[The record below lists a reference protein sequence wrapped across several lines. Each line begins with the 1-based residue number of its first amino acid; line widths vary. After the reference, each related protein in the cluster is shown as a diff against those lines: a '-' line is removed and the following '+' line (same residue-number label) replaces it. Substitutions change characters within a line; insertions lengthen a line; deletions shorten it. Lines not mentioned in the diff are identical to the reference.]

1 MSSFGRRLHV
11 RHLATAFGLEVLV
24 LFRPN
29 ALRLSRFVRLL
40 SNELPKLGNQTLV
53 CKPHFSLPVAFESIN
68 TY

>member
-1 MSSFGRRLHV
+1 MSSFGRRLRV

-29 ALRLSRFVRLL
+29 ALRLSRFVRL

-53 CKPHFSLPVAFESIN
+53 CKPNSSPPIAFESIN